1 MNRQKNHSTPRPQ
14 DNPWFWICSAL
25 RYPQR
30 GEPAFH
36 FRLPR
41 LARLTLEAEARRVGV
56 SSSAYVRALVIVS
69 LTQRGENAGVAR
81 SVLHKNFDRAI
92 KRFML
97 TYQMPVGVAGLPAK
111 EKRDS
116 LEELSWAG
124 IQEAIKFAKAQ
135 EDPELRL
142 LAMRVVG
149 YLIRTELAIQHEQD
163 QAAVDELYN
172 KLEAV
177 RDELAQKVRTSGRH
191 KTRD

>member
-1 MNRQKNHSTPRPQ
+1 MEHPGKRFAHPTKGAPIFHIRLGKLELLK
-14 DNPWFWICSAL
+14 L
-25 RYPQR
+25 R
-30 GEPAFH
+30 
-36 FRLPR
+36 
-41 LARLTLEAEARRVGV
+41 AEAARTGT
-56 SSSAYVRALVIVS
+56 SPSAYVRAALIMAFAWGGR
-69 LTQRGENAGVAR
+69 QENLGVGR
-81 SVLHKNFDRAI
+81 TVLHRNFDRAV

-111 EKRDS
+111 EKRDE

-163 QAAVDELYN
+163 QAAIDELYN
-172 KLEAV
+172 DLEAA
-177 RDELAQKVRTSGRH
+177 RRELAQKVRTSGRD
-191 KTRD
+191 KTRN

>member
-1 MNRQKNHSTPRPQ
+1 MWR
-14 DNPWFWICSAL
+14 CSVL

-30 GEPAFH
+30 GEPLFN

-41 LARLTLEAEARRVGV
+41 LARFALEAEATRLGV
-56 SSSAYVRALVIVS
+56 SPSAYVRALVITN
-69 LTQRGENAGVAR
+69 LTTRGENLGVRR
-81 SVLHKNFDRAI
+81 SVLHRSFDRAV

-97 TYQMPVGVAGLPAK
+97 AYQMPVAIAGLPAK
-111 EKRDS
+111 EKRDE
-116 LEELSWAG
+116 LEELSWAAV
-124 IQEAIKFAKAQ
+124 QEAIKFAKAQ

-172 KLEAV
+172 DLEAA
-177 RDELAQKVRTSGRH
+177 RRELAQKVGSSGRD
-191 KTRD
+191 KTRN

>member
-1 MNRQKNHSTPRPQ
+1 L
-14 DNPWFWICSAL
+14 AL
-25 RYPQR
+25 RYPSR
-30 GEPAFH
+30 GEPLFN

-41 LARLTLEAEARRVGV
+41 LARLTLEAEARRVGI
-56 SSSAYVRALVIVS
+56 SPSAYVRALVIVN
-69 LTQRGENAGVAR
+69 LTQRAENTCVRR
-81 SVLHKNFDRAI
+81 SVLHTNFDRAI

-163 QAAVDELYN
+163 QAAIDELYN
-172 KLEAV
+172 ELEAA
-177 RDELAQKVRTSGRH
+177 RRELAQKARASGRD
-191 KTRD
+191 KRQD

>member
-1 MNRQKNHSTPRPQ
+1 M
-14 DNPWFWICSAL
+14 
-25 RYPQR
+25 RYPRR
-30 GEPAFH
+30 GEPHFH

-41 LARLTLEAEARRVGV
+41 LAHLALEAEARRIGV
-56 SSSAYVRALVIVS
+56 SPSAYVRALVIAN
-69 LTQRGENAGVAR
+69 LTQRGENSGVAR
-81 SVLHKNFDRAI
+81 SGLHKKFDRAI
-92 KRFML
+92 KRFIL

-111 EKRDS
+111 EKRDE

-163 QAAVDELYN
+163 QAAVDALFLE
-172 KLEAV
+172 LEAL
-177 RDELAQKVRTSGRH
+177 RDEFAKKV
-191 KTRD
+191 KARDEGKSASR

>member
-1 MNRQKNHSTPRPQ
+1 
-14 DNPWFWICSAL
+14 
-25 RYPQR
+25 
-30 GEPAFH
+30 
-36 FRLPR
+36 
-41 LARLTLEAEARRVGV
+41 
-56 SSSAYVRALVIVS
+56 LVIAG
-69 LTQRGENAGVAR
+69 LTRRGENSGVAR
-81 SVLHKNFDRAI
+81 SGLHKNFDRAV

-97 TYQMPVGVAGLPAK
+97 TYQMPVGIAGLPAK
-111 EKRDS
+111 EKRDE

-163 QAAVDELYN
+163 QAAIDELYN
-172 KLEAV
+172 DLEAA
-177 RDELAQKVRTSGRH
+177 RRELAQKVRTSGRD